1 MKVYSVFLVFI
12 TLILFGCQSGTE
24 RADVSSQIRTSDFAS
39 NDYQDLEELFKEW
52 RSFER
57 PPYVDGAPD
66 YTAATFDQRWPAFKK
81 LQSSLQSI
89 DTSGWPVEHQVDW
102 MIVWAEMNG
111 YDFNHRIL
119 KPWARDPAFYKS
131 VWTYRSDVPAHEGP
145 THHGT
150 TELWTYDFPLS
161 AEARERFVYDLKTIA
176 PLNTQAQRNLIGN
189 AKDLW
194 IAGIRDIKRQSSV
207 LAGMKDLEGVAEDQE
222 LVMIIDQAI
231 SSTDDFA
238 LWLEEAS
245 TSKTGPSG
253 IGKENYTWYLQ
264 NVHLVPLTWE
274 DEVMI
279 LKRELARAW
288 SALKLEEHRNRKLPQ
303 LEEIDTPAAYDRM
316 ADASAKSL
324 INFLDQQD
332 IVTVKPYFDPAL
344 REHLGAFVPKEKRNF
359 FWIGVHFDPRPM
371 YSHFYHWFCLLYTS
385 PSPRDKRQSRM
396 PSSA

>member
-222 LVMIIDQAI
+222 L
-231 SSTDDFA
+231 
-238 LWLEEAS
+238 
-245 TSKTGPSG
+245 
-253 IGKENYTWYLQ
+253 
-264 NVHLVPLTWE
+264 
-274 DEVMI
+274 
-279 LKRELARAW
+279 
-288 SALKLEEHRNRKLPQ
+288 
-303 LEEIDTPAAYDRM
+303 
-316 ADASAKSL
+316 SL
-324 INFLDQQD
+324 IH
-332 IVTVKPYFDPAL
+332 I
-344 REHLGAFVPKEKRNF
+344 
-359 FWIGVHFDPRPM
+359 
-371 YSHFYHWFCLLYTS
+371 
-385 PSPRDKRQSRM
+385 
-396 PSSA
+396 